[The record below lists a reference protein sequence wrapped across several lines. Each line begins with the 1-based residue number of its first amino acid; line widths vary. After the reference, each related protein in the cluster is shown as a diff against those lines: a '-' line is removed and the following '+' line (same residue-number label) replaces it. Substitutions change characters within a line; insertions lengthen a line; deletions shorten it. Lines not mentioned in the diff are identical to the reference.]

1 MRTTLFLA
9 LAFPAVRAQL
19 PPGAQVIAAADARV
33 RWVGR
38 TAADTTS
45 GAVYFDWEGV
55 SAAVTVAAPFTWLT
69 VDIRDACAGGPVGGG
84 SRWAVDIA
92 TADGRVTPSRHR
104 IATFFSSPYITTYAL
119 FQNQGGRCDPD
130 CAFLPAHA
138 CARARRARTGE
149 PNNPPPQPDQLS
161 YQATLPATRR

>member
-1 MRTTLFLA
+1 MRALLLSLLA
-9 LAFPAVRAQL
+9 IPAARAQL

-38 TAADTTS
+38 TAADS
-45 GAVYFDWEGV
+45 GAVFFDWEGV

-130 CAFLPAHA
+130 CAFSP
-138 CARARRARTGE
+138 ARA
-149 PNNPPPQPDQLS
+149 
-161 YQATLPATRR
+161 

>member
-1 MRTTLFLA
+1 MRALLLSLLA
-9 LAFPAVRAQL
+9 LPAARAQL

-38 TAADTTS
+38 TAADS
-45 GAVYFDWEGV
+45 GAVFFDWEGV

-130 CAFLPAHA
+130 CAFSPARTCA
-138 CARARRARTGE
+138 CARRARNGE
-149 PNNPPPQPDQLS
+149 PNDPHP
-161 YQATLPATRR
+161 TLLR